1 VRGETEYRISIVPL
15 GGYVRMYGD
24 DPSEDVPDAE
34 KKRAFLWQ
42 PFWKKSLIAIAG
54 PVANFALP
62 IALFFAMNVGHEH
75 VAAAVVGAVLPDEPA
90 AKAGIAPGDRIV
102 AIGGT
107 PIAVFSDM
115 QSIVGPR
122 AGVPLRVTVERL
134 DGRHEI
140 EVVPR
145 AEPDPSIFDRTRTIG
160 RLGIVANVEEPAVVV
175 AHGSVAARAGI
186 KDLDRITAVD
196 GKPVHDKRELFAALD
211 AGGTSL
217 DVTTP
222 ATKDAAAVS
231 RKVTLTAEPG
241 APEIGFAK
249 FAVTA
254 EELPSVQAKIDATRA
269 VTADAL
275 ATMSKRFGLG
285 PVDGSIEQ
293 VQDETA
299 AAELGIVAHRDRIVA
314 VDGKPFLT
322 LNDLRTSFEP
332 DPNGIHVIG
341 VAAPEPRV
349 LAFRMLPSPVRAMGG
364 IKVFGVALLDPP
376 SDTAAYVDRT
386 VSPAEALRR
395 AVMQTGETI
404 ADVVRGFSL
413 FFTGTVGVTALSGP
427 IAIAKMSDEA
437 AHAGAAQYIEAMALI
452 SANLG
457 VINLLPIPVL
467 DGGHL
472 LFFVIELFTRRRVSA
487 ATRAKA
493 TIVGLGLV
501 GLLMVVAISNDVIGL
516 FHP

>member
-1 VRGETEYRISIVPL
+1 
-15 GGYVRMYGD
+15 
-24 DPSEDVPDAE
+24 
-34 KKRAFLWQ
+34 
-42 PFWKKSLIAIAG
+42 
-54 PVANFALP
+54 
-62 IALFFAMNVGHEH
+62 
-75 VAAAVVGAVLPDEPA
+75 
-90 AKAGIAPGDRIV
+90 
-102 AIGGT
+102 
-107 PIAVFSDM
+107 VFSDM
-115 QSIVGPR
+115 QAIVGPR
-122 AGVPLRVTVERL
+122 AGVPLRVTVERK

-140 EVVPR
+140 EVVPS
-145 AEPDPSIFDRTRTIG
+145 AQPDPSIFDRKRTIG
-160 RLGIVANVEEPAVVV
+160 RLGIVASVEEPAVVV
-175 AHGSVAARAGI
+175 EHGSAAAKAGI

-196 GKPVHDKRELFAALD
+196 GKAVHDEHDLFAALD

-222 ATKDAAAVS
+222 ATKEAAAVT
-231 RKVTLTAEPG
+231 RTVTLSGEP
-241 APEIGFAK
+241 APVPEIGFAK

-254 EELPSVQAKIDATRA
+254 DELASVQAKIDATRMA
-269 VTADAL
+269 TADAL
-275 ATMSKRFGLG
+275 ALMSKRFGLA
-285 PVDGSIEQ
+285 PVDGSIDQ
-293 VQDETA
+293 VQEGTA

-341 VAAPEPRV
+341 VASPEPRV

-364 IKVFGVALLDPP
+364 IKVFGVQILEPP
-376 SDTAAYVDRT
+376 SQNAATIDRV

-395 AVMQTGETI
+395 AVIQTGETI

-413 FFTGTVGVTALSGP
+413 FFTGAVGVQALSGP

-493 TIVGLGLV
+493 TIVGLALV